1 VRSRFALTLIAGA
14 LALAS
19 AQAAEPAEPSK
30 RPVAAPHYGDTL
42 FHFYQDKYFSAVTS
56 LMVSQHFMRLAPHDD
71 DSEILRGGLLLS
83 YGMHREAGQI
93 FAQLIERGAPP
104 KVRDRAW
111 YYLAKIRWQRG
122 LHADAEAAIAKIEG
136 KLPAELEEDRGLLH
150 ANLLMARNEFAGAA
164 EVLRGM
170 APKDAKKPSQASLYA
185 RFNLGVALVK
195 SGDVAGGSA
204 LLDEV
209 GRMPGADEEQRSL
222 RDRANVALGFAALQD
237 GRSEDARA
245 VLQRV
250 RLQSLQANKALLGF
264 GWAAANAKEHE
275 KALVPWM
282 ELAGRE
288 VGDAAVLEAKIAV
301 PYAYAELGAYGQS
314 LEGYEAA
321 VSAFDAEHGA
331 LKDSIEI
338 IRSGKLIAGLD
349 AKNPGTEMG
358 WFWNLQTLPEMPHAG
373 HLTEVLAQHEF
384 QESFKNYRD
393 LVFLGNNL
401 AQWRDSL
408 VAFRDMLAE
417 RKTAY
422 EQRLPMT
429 QSGEKGSRADLAAA
443 TSKRA
448 ALAAELERVQANGDV
463 IAFTDERQDA
473 LLQRLAEVQ
482 AAMQANAKDPE
493 IAALGDKVRLL
504 SGVLS
509 WELSSQWSERLWN
522 TTKALRDAD
531 RGLEEAQAREQR
543 LARAQREEPQRF
555 DAFAKRIDTLAAQID
570 ALIPRVAS
578 LTKDQQQ
585 HVQGIAVAALTQQQ
599 ERLAQYQTQA
609 RFALAQLYD
618 RANLSASAGTGAK
631 EGSDAPRR

>member
-56 LMVSQHFMRLAPHDD
+56 LMVSQHFTRLAPHDD

-164 EVLRGM
+164 EVLRGI

-209 GRMPGADEEQRSL
+209 GRVPGADEEQRSL

-373 HLTEVLAQHEF
+373 HLTQVLAQHEF

-417 RKTAY
+417 RKKAY

-504 SGVLS
+504 SGVLG

-555 DAFAKRIDTLAAQID
+555 DAFAKRIDALAAQID
-570 ALIPRVAS
+570 ALMPRVAS

>member
-56 LMVSQHFMRLAPHDD
+56 LMVSQHFTRLAPHDD

-136 KLPAELEEDRGLLH
+136 RLPAELEEDRGLLH

-164 EVLRGM
+164 EALRGM

-373 HLTEVLAQHEF
+373 HLTQVLAQHEF

-417 RKTAY
+417 RKKAY
-422 EQRLPMT
+422 EQRLPIT

-555 DAFAKRIDTLAAQID
+555 DAFAKRIDALAAQID

-618 RANLSASAGTGAK
+618 RANLSASASTGAK